1 MVRVLKC
8 EEAIERMIVILGI
21 EYETVCP
28 REVELALNLKEELNA
43 IEENLVQMATI

>member
-1 MVRVLKC
+1 M
-8 EEAIERMIVILGI
+8 
-21 EYETVCP
+21 CP